1 MPSGIPPS
9 RRSASSTL
17 AYGSQTTLFVP
28 GTRSV
33 SRCRS
38 KYGVAYRKTCCL
50 DGRLH
55 LSDAQRAKVENG
67 RGEHRIGACGNR
79 GWEVRSLTS
88 SARRDERDVDLSTYC
103 PDHLQ
108 VKAAGGAIGVHG

>member
-1 MPSGIPPS
+1 MPLGIPPS

-17 AYGSQTTLFVP
+17 AYGSQTTRFFT

-50 DGRLH
+50 DCRLH
-55 LSDAQRAKVENG
+55 VRDAQRAKVENG

-79 GWEVRSLTS
+79 RREVRSLTS
-88 SARRDERDVDLSTYC
+88 SARRDERDMNLGTYC

-108 VKAAGGAIGVHG
+108 IEAACRAI